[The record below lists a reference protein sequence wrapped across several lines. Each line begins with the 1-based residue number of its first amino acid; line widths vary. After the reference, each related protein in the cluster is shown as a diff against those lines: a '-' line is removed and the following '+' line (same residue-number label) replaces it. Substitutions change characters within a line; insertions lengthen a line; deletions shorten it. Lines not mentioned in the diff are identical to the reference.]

1 MPAHVKS
8 WGHGALFLPPG
19 VISNPPTPAAVL
31 PCWRLPPRVH
41 DAGRREASPRP
52 PLTSTASRSP
62 GAAALFKLPNFPKIS
77 HAQSR
82 RALFYISAISAI
94 CPRPG
99 ISLARTHTRATG
111 RTNPEG
117 ESSTRG
123 HQNAPFYRPQNPQFL
138 RVSNNLRNTRE
149 KVSNYLR
156 KTHHAKRCRNGAQ
169 TPKTAH
175 GRAEKRPS
183 DGSNRLAR
191 LAP

>member
-1 MPAHVKS
+1 MSMTPEGERQAHARRS
-8 WGHGALFLPPG
+8 CPRSHAHQE
-19 VISNPPTPAAVL
+19 
-31 PCWRLPPRVH
+31 PPR
-41 DAGRREASPRP
+41 
-52 PLTSTASRSP
+52 
-62 GAAALFKLPNFPKIS
+62 FFMLPNFPKIP

-82 RALFYISAISAI
+82 HALFYISAISAI

-123 HQNAPFYRPQNPQFL
+123 HQNARFYRPQNPQFL

-156 KTHHAKRCRNGAQ
+156 KTHHAKRGRNGAQ

>member
-1 MPAHVKS
+1 MLETAPPSRNPEGERQAPAS
-8 WGHGALFLPPG
+8 
-19 VISNPPTPAAVL
+19 
-31 PCWRLPPRVH
+31 R
-41 DAGRREASPRP
+41 PRP
-52 PLTSTASRSP
+52 HAMTP
-62 GAAALFKLPNFPKIS
+62 ALFKLPNFPKIS
-77 HAQSR
+77 HAQSHH
-82 RALFYISAISAI
+82 ALFYISAISAI

-99 ISLARTHTRATG
+99 ISRARMHTRAAG
-111 RTNPEG
+111 RTSPEG

-123 HQNAPFYRPQNPQFL
+123 HQNARFYRPQNPQFL

-156 KTHHAKRCRNGAQ
+156 KTHHAKRGRNGAQ

>member
-1 MPAHVKS
+1 MPARVKN

-62 GAAALFKLPNFPKIS
+62 GAATFFLCCRFIRQSPRLRAAALFFIVWHFRHFARWEYQP
-77 HAQSR
+77 
-82 RALFYISAISAI
+82 SARQAAMN
-94 CPRPG
+94 PG
-99 ISLARTHTRATG
+99 
-111 RTNPEG
+111 G

-123 HQNAPFYRPQNPQFL
+123 HQNARFYRPQNPQFL

-156 KTHHAKRCRNGAQ
+156 KTHHAKRGRNGAQ